1 MVFFSKKILLLVAF
15 CMMQIVHARLV
26 TFVFFNGSNYP
37 VRIHFSVA
45 GDVDEHSV
53 DLAAAKKVVAVYNN
67 LRWSV
72 F

>member
-1 MVFFSKKILLLVAF
+1 VVFFSKKILLLVAF